1 MLLRGGHVRL
11 RSLAGRA
18 RNREPPRCRGAPRAE
33 SGPRFGDVTM
43 RSSLLTLPVLL
54 LVGLGAAQAQGLVQG
69 AQEGA
74 ARGENAAGPLG
85 AVVGGAIGA
94 AVGTANGILGIDRR
108 ERFRIYARAERRP
121 SFAHSGPVRVGT
133 VLPED
138 GVVYYDVPS
147 EFALAGYNYT
157 IVNDHPVLV
166 EPRTRRIVEV
176 ID

>member
-1 MLLRGGHVRL
+1 MRAK
-11 RSLAGRA
+11 LA
-18 RNREPPRCRGAPRAE
+18 
-33 SGPRFGDVTM
+33 TI
-43 RSSLLTLPVLL
+43 LIT
-54 LVGLGAAQAQGLVQG
+54 VGIGMAASAHAQGLQRG

-74 ARGENAAGPLG
+74 ARGEEMAGPLG

-121 SFAHSGPVRVGT
+121 FFVSRLPVRVGT
-133 VLPED
+133 VLPDE
-138 GVVYYDVPS
+138 GPVYYDVPR
-147 EFALAGYNYT
+147 EFELKGYNYT

-166 EPRTRRIVEV
+166 EPGTRRIVEV

>member
-1 MLLRGGHVRL
+1 MTLKILAAASALVL
-11 RSLAGRA
+11 ASL
-18 RNREPPRCRGAPRAE
+18 
-33 SGPRFGDVTM
+33 GPV
-43 RSSLLTLPVLL
+43 
-54 LVGLGAAQAQGLVQG
+54 QAQGLVQG

-74 ARGENAAGPLG
+74 ARGELAAGPLG

-94 AVGTANGILGIDRR
+94 AVGTANGILGVDRR
-108 ERFRIYARAERRP
+108 ERFRIYASAERRP
-121 SFAHSGPVRVGT
+121 SYAYPGTVRVGA

-147 EFALAGYNYT
+147 EFALKGYNYT

-166 EPRTRRIVEV
+166 EPGTRRVVEV

>member
-1 MLLRGGHVRL
+1 MILKTF
-11 RSLAGRA
+11 LAA
-18 RNREPPRCRGAPRAE
+18 LAVA
-33 SGPRFGDVTM
+33 M
-43 RSSLLTLPVLL
+43 A
-54 LVGLGAAQAQGLVQG
+54 GAAQAQGLVRG

-74 ARGENAAGPLG
+74 ARGGSEAGPIG
-85 AVVGGAIGA
+85 ALVGGAIGA

-108 ERFRIYARAERRP
+108 DRFRIYALAERRP
-121 SFAHSGPVRVGT
+121 SFAYASPVRVGS

-138 GVVYYDVPS
+138 GVVYYDVPA
-147 EFALAGYNYT
+147 EFALPGYNYT